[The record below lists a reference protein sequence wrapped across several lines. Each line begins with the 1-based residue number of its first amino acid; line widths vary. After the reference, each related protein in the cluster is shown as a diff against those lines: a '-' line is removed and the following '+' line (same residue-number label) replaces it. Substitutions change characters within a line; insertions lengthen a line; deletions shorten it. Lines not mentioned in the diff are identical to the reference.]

1 MSQLGVKTM
10 RIPATSLAVIGLG
23 LVATVF
29 GLRKL
34 KGNVGAGMI
43 GFGLAHVVLGLLD
56 ALRTSAKD

>member
-1 MSQLGVKTM
+1 M